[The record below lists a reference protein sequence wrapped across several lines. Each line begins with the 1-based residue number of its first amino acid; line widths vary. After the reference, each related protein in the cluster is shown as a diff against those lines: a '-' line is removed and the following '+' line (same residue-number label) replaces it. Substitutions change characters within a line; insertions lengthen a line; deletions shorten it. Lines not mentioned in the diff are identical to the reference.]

1 MNKFEQEFHKEG
13 ILYYIVLAITFVILI
28 GVLSLI
34 SAYLIFFLLAVG
46 VYTIWADDE
55 VEQSNTTRSRYGLH
69 EYNGTIPDTYTAGNQ
84 YMSAKEKREYLK
96 SSKWKTLR
104 DLMYILHDSKCE
116 CCGNSESLEVHHNTY
131 ERLGSEDLSDLNLV
145 CRGCHQ
151 DIHDRL
157 GYDRTTQY
165 PIK

>member
-1 MNKFEQEFHKEG
+1 MIKNQFQ
-13 ILYYIVLAITFVILI
+13 YYLLVVSVFIIFIITLQTITMLPVLFI
-28 GVLSLI
+28 
-34 SAYLIFFLLAVG
+34 FLLICYN
-46 VYTIWADDE
+46 VYYSTIDSSQD
-55 VEQSNTTRSRYGLH
+55 

-96 SSKWKTLR
+96 SSKWKTLQ

-116 CCGNSESLEVHHNTY
+116 CCGNPESLEVHHNTY

-145 CRGCHQ
+145 CRDCHQ
-151 DIHDRL
+151 HIHGRL

>member
-1 MNKFEQEFHKEG
+1 MIKNQFQ
-13 ILYYIVLAITFVILI
+13 YYLLVVSVFIIFIITLQTITMLPVLFI
-28 GVLSLI
+28 
-34 SAYLIFFLLAVG
+34 FLLICYN
-46 VYTIWADDE
+46 VYYSTIDSSQD
-55 VEQSNTTRSRYGLH
+55 